1 MKSDEKELVGRIRNV
16 QNGVMERIVPE
27 EETYKAYQEHIHRY
41 VFASDFCKDKIVLDV
56 ACGVGYGSYY
66 LTKNGA
72 KRVIGVD
79 ISKDAITYAKAH
91 YTDSKIKFIA
101 RDVTN
106 LPFSD
111 NFFDVIVS
119 FETIE
124 HVREYEKYLS
134 ECKRILKKG
143 GIFICSS
150 PNKRISS
157 PRGTSSNPYHVQ
169 EFYLEEFYEMM
180 NENFRDVKLYAQE
193 YTSIIIRMGGKLLS
207 LFPKER
213 KLKDLIKRAIW
224 RKGYT
229 TVSEC
234 DITPSNSRKYQ
245 VFPFKKVLFMR
256 PEIIISMAKK

>member
-1 MKSDEKELVGRIRNV
+1 MKSDEKELVERIRNV

-27 EETYKAYQEHIHRY
+27 EEAYKTYQEHVHRY
-41 VFASDFCKDKIVLDV
+41 VFASNFCKGKIVLDV

-66 LTKNGA
+66 LMKNGA

-91 YTDSKIKFIA
+91 YTDSKIEFIVGDA
-101 RDVTN
+101 TK

-111 NFFDVIVS
+111 NFFDAIVS

-124 HVREYEKYLS
+124 HLKEYEKYQV

-143 GIFICSS
+143 GIFVCSS
-150 PNKRISS
+150 PNKRMSS
-157 PRGTSSNPYHVQ
+157 PHGTSSNPYHVQ
-169 EFYLEEFYEMM
+169 EFCLEEFYEMM
-180 NENFRDVKLYAQE
+180 NENFKDVELYAQK

-213 KLKDLIKRAIW
+213 KLKDLVKRAIW

-229 TVSEC
+229 TVSKF
-234 DITPSNSRKYQ
+234 DIAPSNSKKYQ
-245 VFPFKKVLFMR
+245 IFPLKKSLFAR
-256 PEIIISMAKK
+256 PAIIISVAKK